1 MSRHTV
7 PIKAGIDACEA
18 FVGWDR
24 PLQTYFVQVF
34 RSSTEDDGEE
44 EEILWEG
51 ADPGQLKTPDEALR
65 LLAPWCDI
73 PEGLSATLQIDRMK
87 TLANRDGPA
96 QAQAKAFLEQL
107 KRRRSE

>member
-1 MSRHTV
+1 MSRHIV
-7 PIKAGIDACEA
+7 PIKAGVDASQA
-18 FVGWDR
+18 IAGWDR
-24 PLQTYFVQVF
+24 PLRTYFVQVF
-34 RSSTEDDGEE
+34 RSDDDGEE

-51 ADPGQLKTPDEALR
+51 AEPDQLKTPDEALR

-73 PEGLSATLQIDRMK
+73 PDGLSATLQIDRMK

-96 QAQAKAFLEQL
+96 QTQAKAFLEEL